1 MQSAISSGLRSV
13 DAGVNRLDNAAA
25 RIARDGADG
34 DLAGNVVDLVKAK
47 LEVRLGAGVIR
58 TADET
63 IGSLIDVLA

>member
-25 RIARDGADG
+25 RIASDGADG

>member
-58 TADET
+58 TADES

>member
-34 DLAGNVVDLVKAK
+34 DLVSRNRDWCHNSWAGHPASP
-47 LEVRLGAGVIR
+47 RCS
-58 TADET
+58 
-63 IGSLIDVLA
+63 SLTYAQ